1 MGMRYE
7 QSLHAGA
14 ACYRA
19 AASWPT
25 EKGAATQHYPGHMYQ
40 LMLSLSTAVFY
51 SINELFGSLSLSLK
65 HTHTLSP
72 NHPRRTNH
80 LVGQA
85 AVVH

>member
-14 ACYRA
+14 ACHRA

-51 SINELFGSLSLSLK
+51 SIIMNYLALSLSLT
-65 HTHTLSP
+65 HSLTHIHTLP
-72 NHPRRTNH
+72 Y
-80 LVGQA
+80 
-85 AVVH
+85 